1 MKSMKKSISFQ
12 ELDLFLNSVEL
23 IEYLNYVACELTA
36 GVSYLGI
43 IVFHTIIKKSFYYS
57 FYFYFL
63 DKTKPRCPW
72 G

>member
-23 IEYLNYVACELTA
+23 IVACELTA

-43 IVFHTIIKKSFYYS
+43 IIVHTIIKK
-57 FYFYFL
+57 
-63 DKTKPRCPW
+63 
-72 G
+72 